1 MSSLAQVQAPYICSY
16 NYAGCP
22 WPTRATAI
30 TKLTIRFALRSRAMS
45 LIPSIA
51 ELPSMLPPNSVTVSP
66 GPPFAVGAHG
76 QVTARAQNLCNMTP
90 DWPSLSF

>member
-51 ELPSMLPPNSVTVSP
+51 ELPSMLPPNSVTVAP

-76 QVTARAQNLCNMTP
+76 QVTARTQNLCNVTP

>member
-51 ELPSMLPPNSVTVSP
+51 ELPSMLPPNSVTVAP